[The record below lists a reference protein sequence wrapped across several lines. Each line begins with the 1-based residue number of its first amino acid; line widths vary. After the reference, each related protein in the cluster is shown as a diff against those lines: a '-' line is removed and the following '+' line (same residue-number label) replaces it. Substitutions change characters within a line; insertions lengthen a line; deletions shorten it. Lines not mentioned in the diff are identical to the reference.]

1 MKNKL
6 NKKERLQKMA
16 EIKNNSA
23 VEELL
28 KITNE
33 KLNKDQN
40 ESDDNFA
47 SDSYID
53 KFTDTL
59 IDSIKIEGL
68 DD

>member
-59 IDSIKIEGL
+59 INSIKIEGL